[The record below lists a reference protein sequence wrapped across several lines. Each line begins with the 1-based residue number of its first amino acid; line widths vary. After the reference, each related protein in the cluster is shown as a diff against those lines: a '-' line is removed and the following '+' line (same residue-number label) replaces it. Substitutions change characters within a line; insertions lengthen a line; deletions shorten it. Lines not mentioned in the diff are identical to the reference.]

1 MARNEKT
8 VGYVLLAIGV
18 VFLIFSI
25 VEMLMVYSGNSPPP
39 NLISLGDVTM
49 PGQDGSNVTLIQGNQ
64 LSQLPNLFF
73 WFILMFFVL
82 FAGGKIASLGVN
94 MVKDIKVE
102 VKEPLFPPKAPKKKN
117 QEAQTPETLEAQTDQ
132 PQPESPPPPAQ
143 EPQEEKYHIL

>member
-1 MARNEKT
+1 MAKNEKT
-8 VGYVLLAIGV
+8 FGYILLTVGV

-49 PGQDGSNVTLIQGNQ
+49 PADNGASVTLIQGNQ

-73 WFILMFFVL
+73 WFLLMFFVL

-94 MVKDIKVE
+94 MIKDIKVE
-102 VKEPLFPPKAPKKKN
+102 VKEPLFPPKEPKKKN
-117 QEAQTPETLEAQTDQ
+117 QQEQAEAQA
-132 PQPESPPPPAQ
+132 
-143 EPQEEKYHIL
+143 EPQAEMLPEPPEERPFNI

>member
-39 NLISLGDVTM
+39 NLISLSDVTM
-49 PGQDGSNVTLIQGNQ
+49 PSQDGSNVTLIQGNQ

-73 WFILMFFVL
+73 WFVLMFFVL

-102 VKEPLFPPKAPKKKN
+102 VKEPLFPPKQPKKNN
-117 QEAQTPETLEAQTDQ
+117 QEAQTPEAQADQTQTEA
-132 PQPESPPPPAQ
+132 PPPPSQ